1 METVSSATNNGL
13 MTINEGRALLDM
25 KPFLDKDFLLLSQGN
40 VKLNTDGVIEVF
52 NTLDLNRDNDTDIK
66 E

>member
-52 NTLDLNRDNDTDIK
+52 NTLDLNKDNDTDIK